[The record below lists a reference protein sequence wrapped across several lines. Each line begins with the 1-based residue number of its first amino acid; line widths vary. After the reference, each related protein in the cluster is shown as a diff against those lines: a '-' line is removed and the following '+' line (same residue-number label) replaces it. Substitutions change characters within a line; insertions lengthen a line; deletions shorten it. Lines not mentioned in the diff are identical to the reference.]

1 MANQVVM
8 MQPVHR
14 QEEQTK
20 YTGYADVL
28 YIFRLR
34 SEEYGDAAALEI
46 EFIWCSAPAPNT
58 GTTFD
63 AMSNGSLIFDTDAS
77 GLVYYKNAAA
87 AFAEV
92 GDLT

>member
-20 YTGYADVL
+20 YTGFTDTL

-34 SEEYGDAAALEI
+34 SEEYGDAAALEV
-46 EFIWCSAPAPNT
+46 EFIWADTPAPNGST
-58 GTTFD
+58 NFD
-63 AMSNGSLIFDTDAS
+63 AMTNGSLIFDTAAS

-87 AFAEV
+87 SFAEV